1 MANPI
6 VSLNNKYSGKALDL
20 NGNIIDK
27 SGWDVYEYIFND
39 TPYSGSTEDYDISI
53 VDSSDISSIKT
64 ALTQLANAARVLLN
78 RNSNTQYTERPY
90 YISLSSMTDS
100 AEELIANP
108 DATIYAGNRIF
119 KLLKNEITKFCKTIY
134 VDTITFG
141 VDIFIY
147 DTWGKNWW
155 KEGSELWDKMLFE
168 LKAGDSSSYDNF
180 FTNFDNANPTESEN
194 ADFYYGTYKDV
205 SFQVKSNLEYVESV
219 DEPEH
224 LERVNNMLVTNRMDV
239 SQGMTIEFQG
249 VKSSVYVPTVVAFDV
264 NGNIVVS
271 ASTWKDGAFTY
282 KVPEN
287 IKKIVIQIYNNGT
300 KTNIRTKMPPV
311 LLAAS
316 YKNGHLMDYVIKADY
331 NIERNASET
340 SERDLSRETFNTYY
354 INYILKNKFDK
365 ILVTA
370 QHYGS
375 ANKVNVEKNTIRK
388 SSVLGYESKEED
400 TFPNAVSTVE
410 SYIYTT
416 LLNRIKSLEN
426 KISGKLLYSDLIN
439 PPDFVT
445 KKEFNKVI
453 KETVSGTTII
463 TPTEIEWSDIKNAPS
478 WITQNKPD
486 VSYFNGVPTSRKING
501 MELIDDITVRT
512 VLPVKVLDI
521 INNINVV
528 WDLPDTIYNE
538 NILIG
543 KKLYFGKI
551 HEQEIDP
558 EETEP
563 YDNFFE
569 WDYEHSALT
578 FSGNFYTK
586 GGIASLNSFDLGSG
600 ASLTIANVLTSTAT
614 TESLSAAMGK
624 KLNDEKVPNTRKIN
638 NSALT
643 ADITIS
649 LDTLGAV
656 PTTRQINGSAL
667 TQDLYITCANIGAVP
682 TSRTINGSALTSNI
696 SVTTSSIGAVPT
708 SRTINGSALTQNL
721 VIESITSA
729 ITDGTHTITTQGGTI
744 GGNLRLRY
752 STEIFGSKLNFG
764 DGDYCY
770 LYEDRDDHLKI
781 YSDKGMTLQYVD
793 RIYFSGSTTSNY
805 LEYDST
811 NGALKFEGSLYV
823 TGGLSSLGFSSN
835 GNSGTVAKLIVQS
848 GLTVNS
854 ATTINS
860 NLTVKNTLIFDH
872 GASIYSDSNGRL
884 HFGGGYGDEISQSI
898 AYADNQALY
907 VDYLITTSQNMAYE
921 NGSNTIYVPSQFD
934 VIKYAFSNYSTLSDI
949 KSYIV
954 NNLK

>member
-6 VSLNNKYSGKALDL
+6 VPLNNKYSGKSLDL

-53 VDSSDISSIKT
+53 VDSSDINSIKT

-90 YISLSSMTDS
+90 YISLSNMTDS

-155 KEGSELWDKMLFE
+155 KEGNEPWDKMLLE
-168 LKAGDSSSYDNF
+168 LKAGDSGSYDNF

-194 ADFYYGTYKDV
+194 ADFYYGTYKDTT
-205 SFQVKSNLEYVESV
+205 FQLKPNLEYVESV
-219 DEPEH
+219 DETEH
-224 LERVNNMLVTNRMDV
+224 LERVNNMLVTNQMDV

-300 KTNIRTKMPPV
+300 KTNIRSKMPPV

-316 YKNGHLMDYVIKADY
+316 YKKGHLMDYVIKADY

-445 KKEFNKVI
+445 KKEFNKAI

-463 TPTEIEWSDIKNAPS
+463 TPTEIEWNDIKNTPS

-512 VLPVKVLDI
+512 VLPVEVLDI
-521 INNINVV
+521 INNIDVV

-543 KKLYFGKI
+543 KKLYFGEI

-643 ADITIS
+643 ADITIN

-667 TQDLYITCANIGAVP
+667 TQDLYITYANIGAVP

-696 SVTTSSIGAVPT
+696 SITTSSIGAVPT

-721 VIESITSA
+721 VIENIISG
-729 ITDGTHTITTQGGTI
+729 ITDGTNTLTTASGGTI
-744 GGNLRLRY
+744 AGNVRLKKINSNY
-752 STEIFGSKLNFG
+752 GSKLNFG

-770 LYEDRDDHLKI
+770 LYEDNDDHLEVHSTRGI
-781 YSDKGMTLQYVD
+781 LLDYVD
-793 RIYFSGSTTSNY
+793 KICFTTTTSSNY
-805 LEYDST
+805 LTYDT
-811 NGALKFEGSLYV
+811 TRNALKYDGSIY
-823 TGGLSSLGFSSN
+823 TT
-835 GNSGTVAKLIVQS
+835 NSGL
-848 GLTVNS
+848 GY
-854 ATTINS
+854 TINS
-860 NLTVKNTLIFDH
+860 DVVNV
-872 GASIYSDSNGRL
+872 A
-884 HFGGGYGDEISQSI
+884 
-898 AYADNQALY
+898 
-907 VDYLITTSQNMAYE
+907 
-921 NGSNTIYVPSQFD
+921 SQFD
-934 VIKYAFSNYSTLSDI
+934 VIKTAFTNYTTLSAITD
-949 KSYIV
+949 YII

>member
-6 VSLNNKYSGKALDL
+6 VPLNNKYSGKSLDL

-53 VDSSDISSIKT
+53 VDSSDINSIKT

-90 YISLSSMTDS
+90 YISLSNMTDS
-100 AEELIANP
+100 AEELITNP

-155 KEGSELWDKMLFE
+155 KEGSEPWDKMLLE

-194 ADFYYGTYKDV
+194 ADFYYGTYKDM

-224 LERVNNMLVTNRMDV
+224 LERVNNMLVTNQMDV

-249 VKSSVYVPTVVAFDV
+249 VKSSVYVPTVVAFDA

-300 KTNIRTKMPPV
+300 KTNIRSKMPPV

-316 YKNGHLMDYVIKADY
+316 YKDGHLMDYVIKADY

-354 INYILKNKFDK
+354 INYILKNKFNK

-388 SSVLGYESKEED
+388 SSVLGYDKKEEN

-416 LLNRIKSLEN
+416 LLNRIQLLEN
-426 KISGKLLYSDLIN
+426 KVKGKLLYNEVINTPKKLSQFENDLKFKTDEEIN
-439 PPDFVT
+439 D
-445 KKEFNKVI
+445 
-453 KETVSGTTII
+453 II
-463 TPTEIEWSDIKNAPS
+463 TEKIGDAVIEVSESIKWKNVTEKPEWLID
-478 WITQNKPD
+478 NKPSAEFFD
-486 VSYFNGVPTSRKING
+486 GVPSNRMING
-501 MELIDDITVRT
+501 
-512 VLPVKVLDI
+512 
-521 INNINVV
+521 
-528 WDLPDTIYNE
+528 
-538 NILIG
+538 
-543 KKLYFGKI
+543 
-551 HEQEIDP
+551 
-558 EETEP
+558 
-563 YDNFFE
+563 
-569 WDYEHSALT
+569 SALT
-578 FSGNFYTK
+578 DNIT
-586 GGIASLNSFDLGSG
+586 INVESLN
-600 ASLTIANVLTSTAT
+600 A
-614 TESLSAAMGK
+614 
-624 KLNDEKVPNTRKIN
+624 VPLDRKIN
-638 NSALT
+638 N
-643 ADITIS
+643 
-649 LDTLGAV
+649 
-656 PTTRQINGSAL
+656 SAL

-696 SVTTSSIGAVPT
+696 SITTSSIGAVPT

-752 STEIFGSKLNFG
+752 STENFGSKLNFG

-770 LYEDRDDHLKI
+770 LYEDGDDHLKI

-835 GNSGTVAKLIVQS
+835 GNSGMVAKLIVQS

-907 VDYLITTSQNMAYE
+907 VNYLITTSQNMAYE

>member
-1 MANPI
+1 
-6 VSLNNKYSGKALDL
+6 
-20 NGNIIDK
+20 
-27 SGWDVYEYIFND
+27 
-39 TPYSGSTEDYDISI
+39 
-53 VDSSDISSIKT
+53 
-64 ALTQLANAARVLLN
+64 
-78 RNSNTQYTERPY
+78 
-90 YISLSSMTDS
+90 
-100 AEELIANP
+100 
-108 DATIYAGNRIF
+108 
-119 KLLKNEITKFCKTIY
+119 
-134 VDTITFG
+134 
-141 VDIFIY
+141 
-147 DTWGKNWW
+147 
-155 KEGSELWDKMLFE
+155 
-168 LKAGDSSSYDNF
+168 
-180 FTNFDNANPTESEN
+180 
-194 ADFYYGTYKDV
+194 
-205 SFQVKSNLEYVESV
+205 
-219 DEPEH
+219 
-224 LERVNNMLVTNRMDV
+224 
-239 SQGMTIEFQG
+239 
-249 VKSSVYVPTVVAFDV
+249 
-264 NGNIVVS
+264 
-271 ASTWKDGAFTY
+271 
-282 KVPEN
+282 
-287 IKKIVIQIYNNGT
+287 
-300 KTNIRTKMPPV
+300 
-311 LLAAS
+311 
-316 YKNGHLMDYVIKADY
+316 
-331 NIERNASET
+331 
-340 SERDLSRETFNTYY
+340 
-354 INYILKNKFDK
+354 
-365 ILVTA
+365 
-370 QHYGS
+370 
-375 ANKVNVEKNTIRK
+375 
-388 SSVLGYESKEED
+388 
-400 TFPNAVSTVE
+400 
-410 SYIYTT
+410 
-416 LLNRIKSLEN
+416 
-426 KISGKLLYSDLIN
+426 
-439 PPDFVT
+439 
-445 KKEFNKVI
+445 
-453 KETVSGTTII
+453 
-463 TPTEIEWSDIKNAPS
+463 
-478 WITQNKPD
+478 
-486 VSYFNGVPTSRKING
+486 
-501 MELIDDITVRT
+501 
-512 VLPVKVLDI
+512 LDI

-543 KKLYFGKI
+543 KKLYFGEI

-643 ADITIS
+643 ADITIN

-667 TQDLYITCANIGAVP
+667 TQDLYITCAN
-682 TSRTINGSALTSNI
+682 
-696 SVTTSSIGAVPT
+696 IGAVPT

-752 STEIFGSKLNFG
+752 STENFGSKLNFG

>member
-6 VSLNNKYSGKALDL
+6 VPLNNKYSGKALDL

-39 TPYSGSTEDYDISI
+39 NPYSGSTNYQSISI
-53 VDSSDISSIKT
+53 EDSSNTVSIKT
-64 ALTQLANAARVLLN
+64 ALSALTIAARDVLSG
-78 RNSNTQYTERPY
+78 NSNTQYVERPY
-90 YISLSSMTDS
+90 YISLDNMTDS
-100 AEELIANP
+100 AEELIT
-108 DATIYAGNRIF
+108 DSGMTTYAGNRIF
-119 KLLKNEITKFCKTIY
+119 GLLKNEITKFCKTIY
-134 VDTITFG
+134 IDTITFG

-147 DTWGKNWW
+147 GTWGKNWW
-155 KEGSELWDKMLFE
+155 KEGSESWDKMLFE

-194 ADFYYGTYKDV
+194 ADFYYGTYKDM

-224 LERVNNMLVTNRMDV
+224 LERVNNMLVTNQMDV

-300 KTNIRTKMPPV
+300 KTNIRSKMPPV

-331 NIERNASET
+331 NIERDVLET

-365 ILVTA
+365 ILVAA
-370 QHYGS
+370 QYYDS
-375 ANKVNVEKNTIRK
+375 SNKVNVEKNTIRK
-388 SSVLGYESKEED
+388 SSVLGYDKKEEN

-416 LLNRIKSLEN
+416 LLNRIQLLEN
-426 KISGKLLYSDLIN
+426 KVKGKLLYNEVINTPKKLSQFENDLKFKTDEEIN
-439 PPDFVT
+439 D
-445 KKEFNKVI
+445 
-453 KETVSGTTII
+453 II
-463 TPTEIEWSDIKNAPS
+463 TEKIGDAVIEVSESIKWKNVTEKPEWLID
-478 WITQNKPD
+478 NKPSAEFFD
-486 VSYFNGVPTSRKING
+486 GVPSSRMING
-501 MELIDDITVRT
+501 
-512 VLPVKVLDI
+512 
-521 INNINVV
+521 
-528 WDLPDTIYNE
+528 
-538 NILIG
+538 
-543 KKLYFGKI
+543 
-551 HEQEIDP
+551 
-558 EETEP
+558 
-563 YDNFFE
+563 
-569 WDYEHSALT
+569 SALT
-578 FSGNFYTK
+578 DNIT
-586 GGIASLNSFDLGSG
+586 INVESLN
-600 ASLTIANVLTSTAT
+600 A
-614 TESLSAAMGK
+614 
-624 KLNDEKVPNTRKIN
+624 VPLDRKIN
-638 NSALT
+638 N
-643 ADITIS
+643 
-649 LDTLGAV
+649 
-656 PTTRQINGSAL
+656 SAL

-696 SVTTSSIGAVPT
+696 SITTSSIGAVPT

-752 STEIFGSKLNFG
+752 STENFGSKLNFG